1 MPRDPLI
8 QEKIRQV
15 PAILEELG
23 LDAWMLFARESA
35 SVHDPSFDLV
45 VGTNVT
51 WHSAFLLTRHGDRIA
66 VIGSLDAANVKDH
79 GHYDEIVTYVQGI
92 TDDLRKVLARL
103 DPKRI
108 AIDFSESDPAADGLT
123 YGQWLALQR
132 ILEGTPYKDR
142 LESAGRVVA
151 VDLAGQSS

>member
-1 MPRDPLI
+1 MAGDPLI
-8 QEKIRQV
+8 REKIRQV

-23 LDAWMLFARESA
+23 LDCWMLFSRESA

-51 WHSAFLLTRHGDRIA
+51 WHSAFLLTRRGERIA
-66 VIGSLDAANVKDH
+66 VIGSLDAANVKEH
-79 GHYDEIVTYVQGI
+79 GHYDEVVTYVQGI

-108 AIDFSESDPAADGLT
+108 AINFSESDAAADGLT
-123 YGQWLALQR
+123 HGQWLSLR
-132 ILEGTPYKDR
+132 KSLEGTPYAER
-142 LESAGRVVA
+142 
-151 VDLAGQSS
+151 